1 MSILNAIQQHAE
13 TRPDHPALRGSHASI
28 SYQALPGEINAAA
41 AFIQQSGIPATHP
54 QAVAIAMDNDPAWGV
69 LDLAC
74 LHLNIPVVPL
84 PGFFSPQQIAH
95 AIQDAG
101 INTLFCQQPMVME
114 QLLLAQGYRMVSK
127 HHQLVG
133 GQLVSRL
140 QFENPQST
148 KLPAG
153 TAKVT
158 YTSGTTGQPK
168 GVCLGAAAMEQVSRS
183 LADATA
189 ASAEDSHLSILPLST
204 LLENIAGLYL
214 PLLVGATTTLY
225 SSARVGL
232 SGASGL
238 NVPQLLKTIQ
248 EAQPTTLL
256 LIPELLRALV
266 MAAESGWVPPAS
278 LRLIAVGGARV
289 APRLLQRAQTLGLPV
304 CEGYGLSECAS
315 VVAFNPPGQQR
326 PGSVGKPLP
335 HVQLAFAGDGELLV
349 AGSTLLG
356 YAAQPDMHV
365 TYWPTGD
372 IGYQD
377 ADGYLHITGRKKN
390 IYITSYGRNVSP
402 EWVESELALSPVIAQ
417 VAVFGE
423 ARPWSVAVIVPRV
436 AGDVHAQIEAAIEQ
450 ANQTLPDYARVQHW
464 ILAEHPFT
472 PQNEQLTPNGRLR
485 RDAIWQQYAARINA
499 LYEREHHEIL

>member
-1 MSILNAIQQHAE
+1 MSILTTIQQHAE
-13 TRPDHPALRGSHASI
+13 TRPDHTALRGSHVSI
-28 SYQALPGEINAAA
+28 PYKSLPAEINAAA
-41 AFIQQSGIPATHP
+41 AFIQQSGLPQERP
-54 QAVAIAMDNDPAWGV
+54 QAVAIAMENDPAWAV

-74 LHLNIPVVPL
+74 LQLQLPVVPL
-84 PGFFSPQQIAH
+84 PGFFSPQQIMH

-101 INTLFCQQPMVME
+101 IDTLFCQQPMVME
-114 QLLLAQGYRMVSK
+114 QLLLAQGYRIVRK

-140 QFENPQST
+140 QFENPEPRA
-148 KLPAG
+148 LPAG

-168 GVCLGAAAMEQVSRS
+168 GVCLSAQAMEQVSRS

-225 SSARVGL
+225 SSSRVGL

-238 NVPQLLKTIQ
+238 NVPQLLRTIQ
-248 EAQPTTLL
+248 ETNPTTLL

-289 APRLLQRAQTLGLPV
+289 APRLLQRAVELGLPV

-315 VVAFNPPGQQR
+315 VVAFNAPGQQR
-326 PGSVGKPLP
+326 PGSVGKLLP
-335 HVQLAFAGDGELLV
+335 HVQLAFASDGELLV

-356 YAAQPDMHV
+356 YAAQPAIHV

-372 IGYQD
+372 IGYLD
-377 ADGYLHITGRKKN
+377 KDGYLHITGRKKN

-423 ARPWSVAVIVPRV
+423 ARPWSVAVIVPHV
-436 AGDVHAQIEAAIEQ
+436 SGDITAQIEAAVQQ
-450 ANQTLPDYARVQHW
+450 ANQTLPDYARVQQW
-464 ILAEHPFT
+464 ILAEHPFS
-472 PQNEQLTPNGRLR
+472 PQNQQLTPNGRLR
-485 RDAIWQQYAARINA
+485 RDAIWQQYAARINP
-499 LYEREHHEIL
+499 LYEREHHEVL